1 MMDGEDWE
9 NVRVPRPPTR
19 RADEREQAAAAAAAA
34 AAAIQTGASRV
45 ITSSNQEIS

>member
-34 AAAIQTGASRV
+34 AAIQTGASRV